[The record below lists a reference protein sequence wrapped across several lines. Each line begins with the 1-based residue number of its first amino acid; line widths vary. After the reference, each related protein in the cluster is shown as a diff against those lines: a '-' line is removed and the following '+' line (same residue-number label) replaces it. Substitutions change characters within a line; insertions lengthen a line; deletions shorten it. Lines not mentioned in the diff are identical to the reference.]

1 MLFVIGVPSSG
12 YLRYLESLHFA
23 TLKLFIWIM
32 PFRAKVNYETCHV
45 NTISPEVEYPDRS
58 PYSHYNCLKNMGTW
72 ILLAYINLNT
82 RLLATSR
89 CLVPAKTA
97 GPKSN
102 GIQLHHTNNQL
113 HPIVFLLLIIKL
125 SRMIPWFARKVEGR
139 TSFHLSIAAED
150 SLLND
155 K

>member
-58 PYSHYNCLKNMGTW
+58 PYSHYNCLRNMGTW

-89 CLVPAKTA
+89 CLDAGQDGWTKVKWNTATSYKQPATSHRIPPFDNKT
-97 GPKSN
+97 KQN
-102 GIQLHHTNNQL
+102 
-113 HPIVFLLLIIKL
+113 
-125 SRMIPWFARKVEGR
+125 
-139 TSFHLSIAAED
+139 D
-150 SLLND
+150 SLVCKKSWRQNKFPLD